1 MKMNAEMNVNRNEI
15 DMNMS
20 FNDEE
25 KKEMGLAENCN
36 VSAYSLVTIA
46 AGILLAI
53 GTVVYSVIAM

>member
-15 DMNMS
+15 NMNIS

-46 AGILLAI
+46 VGILLAI
-53 GTVVYSVIAM
+53 GTVIYSVIAM